1 MHRLSHQTKLES
13 IYESYKLHL
22 IIMKTKETKIKIP
35 SSEITSESN
44 YLNRRKLIQ
53 SVGLFSLGLG
63 FSEST
68 VGQDQSVNSLQS
80 IKNVKYSTDETPN
93 SYSDIT
99 TYNNFYEFGMQKS
112 DPYMNSGMFEPKP
125 WSVEVSGEA
134 NKTATF
140 NLEDLIDFNKLEER
154 IYRLRCVEAWSMVI
168 PWVGVPLSSILK
180 KFEPTSSAKYVA
192 FDTVYRPDQ
201 MPGQRRRILRWP
213 YTEGLTIEEAMHP
226 LTLMAVGIY
235 GKELLN
241 QNGAPMRLVIPW
253 KYGFKS
259 IKSINKIK
267 FQERQPKTSWNISAP
282 QEYGFYANVNPLVDH
297 PRWSQARERRIGTG
311 FFGAKQPTLPF
322 NGYAEEV
329 ADLYTGL
336 NLRKYY

>member
-1 MHRLSHQTKLES
+1 MLES
-13 IYESYKLHL
+13 IYESDKLHL
-22 IIMKTKETKIKIP
+22 MIMKIKETKIKIP

-63 FSEST
+63 LSESSS
-68 VGQDQSVNSLQS
+68 GQDQMVDSLQS
-80 IKNVKYSTDETPN
+80 IKNEKYSTTEAPN

-112 DPYMNSGMFEPKP
+112 DPYLNSGMFEPKP

-134 NKTATF
+134 NITGTF
-140 NLEDLIDFNKLEER
+140 DLEDVIDFNQLEER
-154 IYRLRCVEAWSMVI
+154 IYRLRCVEAWSMVV

-180 KFEPTSSAKYVA
+180 KFEALSSAKYVA
-192 FDTVYRPDQ
+192 FETVYRPDQ

-213 YTEGLTIEEAMHP
+213 YVEGLTIEEAMHP

-259 IKSINKIK
+259 IKSINKIR

-311 FFGAKQPTLPF
+311 LFGAKQPTLPF

>member
-1 MHRLSHQTKLES
+1 MLES
-13 IYESYKLHL
+13 IYESDKLHL
-22 IIMKTKETKIKIP
+22 VIMKINKNKINIP
-35 SSEITSESN
+35 SSEITSESV
-44 YLNRRKLIQ
+44 YINRRKLIQ

-63 FSEST
+63 LTEST
-68 VGQDQSVNSLQS
+68 LGQSQEIQLLKAMRNE
-80 IKNVKYSTDETPN
+80 KFSTTEAPN

-125 WSVEVSGEA
+125 WSVEVSGQA
-134 NKTATF
+134 NLTGTF
-140 NLEDLIDFNKLEER
+140 DLEDLIDFNKLEER
-154 IYRLRCVEAWSMVI
+154 IYRLRCVEAWSMVV
-168 PWVGVPLSSILK
+168 PWVGIPLSSIIK
-180 KFEPTSSAKYVA
+180 RFEPLSSAKYVS
-192 FDTVYRPDQ
+192 FETVYRPEE
-201 MPGQRRRILRWP
+201 MPGQKRRILRWP
-213 YTEGLTIEEAMHP
+213 YKEGLTIEEAMHP

-235 GKELLN
+235 GKELPN
-241 QNGAPMRLVIPW
+241 QNGAPMRLVVPW

-259 IKSINKIK
+259 IKSINKIH

-336 NLRKYY
+336 DLRKYY

>member
-1 MHRLSHQTKLES
+1 MLES
-13 IYESYKLHL
+13 IYESDKLHL
-22 IIMKTKETKIKIP
+22 VVMKINKNKINIP
-35 SSEITSESN
+35 SSEITSESA
-44 YLNRRKLIQ
+44 YINRRKLIQ

-63 FSEST
+63 LTEPALGQSQEIQLLKAMRNEKFSTTEA
-68 VGQDQSVNSLQS
+68 
-80 IKNVKYSTDETPN
+80 PN

-125 WSVEVSGEA
+125 WSVEVSGQA
-134 NKTATF
+134 NLTGTF
-140 NLEDLIDFNKLEER
+140 DLEDLIDFNKLEER
-154 IYRLRCVEAWSMVI
+154 IYRLRCVEAWSMVV
-168 PWVGVPLSSILK
+168 PWVGIPLSSIIK
-180 KFEPTSSAKYVA
+180 RFEPLSSAKYVS
-192 FDTVYRPDQ
+192 FETVYRPEE
-201 MPGQRRRILRWP
+201 MPGQKRRILRWP
-213 YTEGLTIEEAMHP
+213 YKEGLTIEEAMHP

-235 GKELLN
+235 GKELPN
-241 QNGAPMRLVIPW
+241 QNGAPMRLVVPW

-259 IKSINKIK
+259 IKSINKIH

-336 NLRKYY
+336 DLRKYY

>member
-1 MHRLSHQTKLES
+1 MLES
-13 IYESYKLHL
+13 IYESDKLHL
-22 IIMKTKETKIKIP
+22 VVMKINKNKNSLP
-35 SSEITSESN
+35 SSEITSESA
-44 YLNRRKLIQ
+44 YINRRKLIQ

-63 FSEST
+63 LSESSL
-68 VGQDQSVNSLQS
+68 GQSQETQLLKTMRNE
-80 IKNVKYSTDETPN
+80 KFSTTEAPN

-112 DPYMNSGMFEPKP
+112 DPYMNSGMFEPEP
-125 WSVEVSGEA
+125 WSVEVSGQV
-134 NKTATF
+134 NLTGTF
-140 NLEDLIDFNKLEER
+140 DLEDLIDFNKLEER
-154 IYRLRCVEAWSMVI
+154 IYRLRCVEAWSMVV
-168 PWVGVPLSSILK
+168 PWVGIPLSSIIK
-180 KFEPTSSAKYVA
+180 RFEPLSSAKYVS
-192 FDTVYRPDQ
+192 FETVYRPEE
-201 MPGQRRRILRWP
+201 MPGQKKRILRWP
-213 YTEGLTIEEAMHP
+213 YKEGLTIKEAMHP
-226 LTLMAVGIY
+226 LTLIAVGIY
-235 GKELLN
+235 GKELPN
-241 QNGAPMRLVIPW
+241 QNGAPMRLVVPW

-259 IKSINKIK
+259 IKSINKIH

-336 NLRKYY
+336 DLRKYY

>member
-1 MHRLSHQTKLES
+1 MLES
-13 IYESYKLHL
+13 IYESDKLDF
-22 IIMKTKETKIKIP
+22 IDMKIKETKIKIP
-35 SSEITSESN
+35 SYEITSESA

-53 SVGLFSLGLG
+53 SVGLLSLGVGISEPG
-63 FSEST
+63 F
-68 VGQDQSVNSLQS
+68 VQDQSVQTLQS
-80 IKNVKYSTDETPN
+80 IKNEKYSTSETPN

-134 NKTATF
+134 NITGAF
-140 NLEDLIDFNKLEER
+140 DIEDLIDFNKLEER
-154 IYRLRCVEAWSMVI
+154 IYRLRCVEAWSMVV
-168 PWVGVPLSSILK
+168 PWVGIPLSAILK
-180 KFEPTSSAKYVA
+180 KFEPLSSAKYVS

-201 MPGQRRRILRWP
+201 MPGQKRRILRWP
-213 YTEGLTIEEAMHP
+213 YTEGLTIQEAMHP
-226 LTLMAVGIY
+226 LTFMAVGIY

-259 IKSINKIK
+259 IKSINKIR

-282 QEYGFYANVNPLVDH
+282 QEYGFYANVNPSVDH

-311 FFGAKQPTLPF
+311 FFGAKQPTTLF
-322 NGYAEEV
+322 NGYADEV
-329 ADLYTGL
+329 ADLYRGL

>member
-1 MHRLSHQTKLES
+1 MLES
-13 IYESYKLHL
+13 IYESDKLHL
-22 IIMKTKETKIKIP
+22 TIMKTKETNIKIP

-63 FSEST
+63 LSESSS
-68 VGQDQSVNSLQS
+68 GQEQMVNSLQS
-80 IKNVKYSTDETPN
+80 IKNQKYSTTEAPN

-112 DPYMNSGMFEPKP
+112 DPYLNSGMFEPKP

-134 NKTATF
+134 NITGTF
-140 NLEDLIDFNKLEER
+140 NLEELIDFNKLEER

-168 PWVGVPLSSILK
+168 PWVGIPLSSILK
-180 KFEPTSSAKYVA
+180 KFEPLSSAKYVA
-192 FDTVYRPDQ
+192 FETVYRPDQ
-201 MPGQRRRILRWP
+201 MPGQKRRILRWP
-213 YTEGLTIEEAMHP
+213 YAEGLTIQEAMHP

-241 QNGAPMRLVIPW
+241 QHGAPMRLVIPW

-259 IKSINKIK
+259 IKSVNKIR
-267 FQERQPKTSWNISAP
+267 FQEQQPKTSWNISAP

>member
-1 MHRLSHQTKLES
+1 MLES
-13 IYESYKLHL
+13 IYESDKLHL
-22 IIMKTKETKIKIP
+22 VVMKINKNKINIP
-35 SSEITSESN
+35 SSEITSESA
-44 YLNRRKLIQ
+44 YINRRKLIQ

-63 FSEST
+63 LTEST
-68 VGQDQSVNSLQS
+68 LGQSQEIQLLKAMRNE
-80 IKNVKYSTDETPN
+80 KFSTTEAPN

-125 WSVEVSGEA
+125 WSVEVSGQA
-134 NKTATF
+134 NLTGTF
-140 NLEDLIDFNKLEER
+140 DLEDLIDFNKLEER
-154 IYRLRCVEAWSMVI
+154 IYRLRCVEAWSMVV
-168 PWVGVPLSSILK
+168 PWVGIPLSSIIK
-180 KFEPTSSAKYVA
+180 RFEPLSSAKYVS
-192 FDTVYRPDQ
+192 FETVFRPEE
-201 MPGQRRRILRWP
+201 MPGQKRRILRWP
-213 YTEGLTIEEAMHP
+213 YKEGLTMEEAMHP

-235 GKELLN
+235 GKELPN
-241 QNGAPMRLVIPW
+241 QNGAPMRLVVPW

-259 IKSINKIK
+259 IKSINKIH

-336 NLRKYY
+336 DLRKYY